1 MQKEKGSAMSDMS
14 VLATSPVRRLA
25 DTLLSGLLRIATR
38 LRVQAE
44 LATMDDRTLDD
55 LGLSRADIARVARAH
70 AAAL

>member
-1 MQKEKGSAMSDMS
+1 MSDMS
-14 VLATSPVRRLA
+14 VLAASPVRRLA
-25 DTLLSGLLRIATR
+25 DSLLSGLMRFAAR

-44 LATMDDRTLDD
+44 LSTMDDRTLAD

>member
-14 VLATSPVRRLA
+14 VLAASPARRLA
-25 DTLLSGLLRIATR
+25 DTLLSGLVRFATR

-44 LATMDDRTLDD
+44 LATMDDRTLAD
-55 LGLSRADIARVARAH
+55 LGLRRADIARVARAH

>member
-25 DTLLSGLLRIATR
+25 DTLLSGLMRFATR
-38 LRVQAE
+38 LRVQVE
-44 LATMDDRTLDD
+44 LSTMDDRTLAD